1 MFSMPPPPQ
10 EQQKNTDL
18 NGQSSYRQVLVLL
31 TRVSTVPRVSS
42 PVKLQK
48 VGESVLIWGL

>member
-1 MFSMPPPPQ
+1 MFSMPPQ
-10 EQQKNTDL
+10 EQQKVTGL